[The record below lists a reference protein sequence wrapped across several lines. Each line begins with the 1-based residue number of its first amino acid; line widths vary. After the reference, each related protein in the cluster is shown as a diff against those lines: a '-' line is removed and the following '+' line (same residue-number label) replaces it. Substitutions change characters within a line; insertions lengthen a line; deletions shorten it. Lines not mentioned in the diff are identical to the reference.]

1 MERINL
7 KQSKQIKKISPSAL
21 KTILDY
27 DFPGNVRELE
37 NIIEHAMILTKGI
50 EIQPRH
56 LPSYL
61 SRNMA
66 EHLPQDSV
74 VAGHDLAVLEEVE
87 QDLIVRALERHGGS
101 TVAAAEELGIHRS
114 TLWRK
119 MKRYGIGSR

>member
-7 KQSKQIKKISPSAL
+7 KQSKQIKKFSPSAL
-21 KTILDY
+21 RILLNY

-50 EIQPRH
+50 EIQPRN

-61 SRNMA
+61 SNKQREPLA
-66 EHLPQDSV
+66 RAKISEEQ
-74 VAGHDLAVLEEVE
+74 DLAVLERVE
-87 QDLIVRALERHGGS
+87 RDLIASALGRNGGN
-101 TVAAAEELGIHRS
+101 TAAAAKELGIHRS

-119 MKRYGIGSR
+119 MKRYGIATR